1 MLLNSLVPMGW
12 LEYSLFVTFVLD
24 KFIKTDFSLII
35 QNNGC
40 VLNDNAFREEF
51 FEFDYIGAPS
61 GQGQLITEGKTEDIK
76 YFDWISHYL
85 SQKPGEVNFHMN
97 GGFSLRSQCFLKAPA
112 ELGLDYRFRAPE
124 FIRHKNDD
132 YPRRMKWNNGDAW
145 EEYYHCV
152 TNHSVMEG
160 AGLRFAPFCIA
171 RHFSFEHYN
180 PCVHRG
186 IDLSQSF
193 GHHAPMRRL
202 LSLEP
207 LTVGYLWK
215 ECEVMGIKFETE
227 IVAAFRQCGYTV
239 LF

>member
-186 IDLSQSF
+186 IDLSQ
-193 GHHAPMRRL
+193 
-202 LSLEP
+202 
-207 LTVGYLWK
+207 
-215 ECEVMGIKFETE
+215 
-227 IVAAFRQCGYTV
+227 
-239 LF
+239 